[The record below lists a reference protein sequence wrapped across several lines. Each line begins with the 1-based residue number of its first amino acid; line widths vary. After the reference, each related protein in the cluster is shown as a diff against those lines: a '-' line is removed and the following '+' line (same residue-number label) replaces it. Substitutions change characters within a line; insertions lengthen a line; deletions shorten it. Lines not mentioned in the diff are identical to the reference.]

1 MLAAVLKENA
11 APTTEAT
18 KAINGTYHKV
28 NESLADAVEEFAED
42 TNKHRQQN
50 SSESEEIRGSYLLQ
64 FKAEKMPTLIGDI
77 MPTVGNIC
85 LAGGSDTGKSSLLR
99 KLAID
104 LVSGT
109 NFLRWGIKAKYRNAI
124 FVATEDDQQATN
136 YLLGQQASHLS
147 PDALYKLRFIFETEN
162 LEEKLDQKLS
172 REPADLVIIDCFA
185 DAFGGDLK
193 DTQKIRLFLHKYQEL
208 AAKHQCLILWL
219 HHTAKRTENFEP
231 SKNNL
236 LSGQGFE
243 AKMRMVMELR
253 CDQSD
258 PTLRHLCIVK
268 GNYLPSSYKKESFV
282 LRFDESHF
290 TFTDTGE
297 RTAFEFLAKPQEDGA
312 KAKYQQAKEMKEQ
325 GLSYE
330 QIASK
335 IGYSS
340 KGTVSKLFEKAKRE
354 GWE

>member
-1 MLAAVLKENA
+1 MFINKDA
-11 APTTEAT
+11 APTTETAQEDKT
-18 KAINGTYHKV
+18 KHKDTM
-28 NESLADAVEEFAED
+28 LFAEAVD
-42 TNKHRQQN
+42 EFEENTNEN
-50 SSESEEIRGSYLLQ
+50 SPPCPQSSAAKEIRGSYLLQ

-109 NFLRWGIKAKYRNAI
+109 VFLKWAIKANYRSAI
-124 FVATEDDQQATN
+124 FVATEDDQQATS
-136 YLLGQQASHLS
+136 YLLGKQAGHLK
-147 PDALYKLRFIFETEN
+147 PEGLANLRFIFETEN
-162 LEEKLDQKLS
+162 LLEKLETRLTS
-172 REPADLVIIDCFA
+172 EPADLIIIDCFA

-208 AAKHQCLILWL
+208 AVKHQCLILWL
-219 HHTAKRTENFEP
+219 HHTAKRTENYEP

-282 LRFDESHF
+282 LRFDETTF

-312 KAKYQQAKEMKEQ
+312 KAKYMQAKEYKEQ

-330 QIASK
+330 QIAAK

-340 KGTVSKLFEKAKRE
+340 KGTVSKLFERAKRE